1 MPLPGVGGVPPTTDA
16 GTGVPKMPGINGT
29 SGANGAT
36 APGTTPG
43 TGATSGTGSTTQN
56 PMMTSMTDMGGGE
69 QHAQTP
75 GASGVPLPSLSG
87 AAGSGPT
94 GASGAS
100 PLSAYMNGGSSSTSA
115 PGLSGVTGSAG
126 PQAMTNPT
134 GYQMGST
141 PTPAAPHGL
150 TAGTPGMLQAMGQ
163 LTGNPNLASQITAA
177 GQKVKS
183 TLQNGSPVNSSST
196 ASTAPGNTST
206 TTPTQTN
213 QTTPAAENYQ
223 GTPLQAVGAD
233 PSQNLI
239 GTQINPAQAP
249 NLASANAQAYQSWV
263 NEQNPVYEQAL
274 REATQ
279 QAAATGS
286 LGSGQ
291 LNTGLGS
298 LADTF
303 ANQAMAAQTSGNLN
317 ALQQDFAN
325 QNTNIGQMDQQQGY
339 QQGLQQQGIN
349 NAQSQYL
356 DQLQGQ
362 QEGVNIGQQE
372 YGAGASTNPTN
383 QLTNEGNT
391 SANQANQTT
400 AATGQNAY
408 ANAAS
413 QALTGMNAYA
423 NSKANSGS
431 AGGPV
436 SNVPV
441 TAPTTDYGSYGQEPN
456 PTANTNTPAAPG
468 GSQVP
473 YQGYTDPNTPY
484 IPAIDPNQD
493 QFASYGS

>member
-1 MPLPGVGGVPPTTDA
+1 MAIPGVGGIPSPTDA
-16 GTGVPKMPGINGT
+16 GTGIPKLPT
-29 SGANGAT
+29 ANGAT

-43 TGATSGTGSTTQN
+43 TGATSGTGSTSGTGQN
-56 PMMTSMTDMGGGE
+56 PMMTSMTDTGNTASGT
-69 QHAQTP
+69 TP
-75 GASGVPLPSLSG
+75 GASGVPLPAVSGVGASAGAAPSAGSFGG
-87 AAGSGPT
+87 AAGMAGAIGQAT
-94 GASGAS
+94 GQPGLGAAIQGAEGKVQNA
-100 PLSAYMNGGSSSTSA
+100 LQQAGSS
-115 PGLSGVTGSAG
+115 
-126 PQAMTNPT
+126 
-134 GYQMGST
+134 T
-141 PTPAAPHGL
+141 P
-150 TAGTPGMLQAMGQ
+150 
-163 LTGNPNLASQITAA
+163 
-177 GQKVKS
+177 
-183 TLQNGSPVNSSST
+183 
-196 ASTAPGNTST
+196 STAPGNTST

-213 QTTPAAENYQ
+213 QTAPAAENYQ

-249 NLASANAQAYQSWV
+249 DLASANSQAYQSWV
-263 NEQNPVYEQAL
+263 NEQNPVYQQDL

-303 ANQAMAAQTSGNLN
+303 AQQAMAAQTSGNLS

-362 QEGVNIGQQE
+362 QEGVNIGNEE

-400 AATGQNAY
+400 AATGQNAA
-408 ANAAS
+408 ANAAAS
-413 QALTGMNAYA
+413 GIGAYA
-423 NSKANSGS
+423 ANKANSGTAS
-431 AGGPV
+431 SGGPV
-436 SNVPV
+436 SNIPV
-441 TAPTTDYGSYGQEPN
+441 TAPTTDYGSYGQVPA
-456 PTANTNTPAAPG
+456 PTANTNIPEATG

-473 YQGYTDPNTPY
+473 YQGYIDPNNPY
-484 IPAIDPNQD
+484 IGAIDPNQD

>member
-16 GTGVPKMPGINGT
+16 GTGVPKMPGVNGT

-43 TGATSGTGSTTQN
+43 TGATSGTGSTGSAIPNLT
-56 PMMTSMTDMGGGE
+56 MTDADGGPVMQG
-69 QHAQTP
+69 ATGLTP

-87 AAGSGPT
+87 AAGSGPM
-94 GASGAS
+94 GASGAN
-100 PLSAYMNGGSSSTSA
+100 PLPAYMNGGSSSTSA

-150 TAGTPGMLQAMGQ
+150 TAGTPGMLQAIGQ
-163 LTGNPNLASQITAA
+163 LTGNPNLASQLTAA
-177 GQKVKS
+177 GQKVQS

-206 TTPTQTN
+206 TTPSQAN
-213 QTTPAAENYQ
+213 TTPPAAENYQ

-249 NLASANAQAYQSWV
+249 DLASANSQAYQSWI
-263 NEQNPVYEQAL
+263 NEQNPVFQQAL
-274 REATQ
+274 RSATQ

-303 ANQAMAAQTSGNLN
+303 AQQAMAAQTSGNLS

-423 NSKANSGS
+423 NSKANAPTAQ
-431 AGGPV
+431 AGGQ
-436 SNVPV
+436 
-441 TAPTTDYGSYGQEPN
+441 TAVIQPNAPYAPDSWPATTDQSQQN
-456 PTANTNTPAAPG
+456 PY
-468 GSQVP
+468 VP
-473 YQGYTDPNTPY
+473 PY
-484 IPAIDPNQD
+484 DPNQNQND
-493 QFASYGS
+493 PYATDTGSNV